1 MKGFGPIM
9 SNFFGCFFQ
18 FFMGQKKKIENI
30 VASALKSCIE
40 KKVKKIFFFLGRI
53 FFSEKPFF
61 CRAKNATVT
70 TWRSGTD
77 FCWLFCVTLILKSTQ
92 YFLTA
97 FNLKSSYP
105 FLSFHQRHLARSLY
119 GLSSK
124 RCGLATTNSYLTT
137 NEGFC
142 KRFKAM
148 AWPSLIWKGPRGP
161 Q

>member
-1 MKGFGPIM
+1 MSTYVFKNLRQLFDKYAVARKEHGALVKSKTKIF
-9 SNFFGCFFQ
+9 SNFVAFSENPNFKHYLGC
-18 FFMGQKKKIENI
+18 GICG
-30 VASALKSCIE
+30 S
-40 KKVKKIFFFLGRI
+40 FFLSLSI
-53 FFSEKPFF
+53 
-61 CRAKNATVT
+61 
-70 TWRSGTD
+70 
-77 FCWLFCVTLILKSTQ
+77 TLILKSTQ
-92 YFLTA
+92 YLLTA

-161 Q
+161 QWTGGLRVRVSIVTIWK